1 MQATTDL
8 YGQPDFSSSPPRF
21 WERILSDDQLK
32 GCNDLEKLLAGC
44 EIIAALDRV
53 DLLLAA

>member
-1 MQATTDL
+1 MLTSTDL
-8 YGQPDFSSSPPRF
+8 FGQSNFRTAPSNF
-21 WERILSDDQLK
+21 WEFLVNDDQLD